1 MQSLRTVTSF
11 ISVHRARDRLVTW
24 RSLCMT
30 SMADGIATQHVNF
43 LKRMECPQNDL
54 FVENFRFSN
63 IPLLLQL
70 CILRY
75 NTLLRCLFLVSRI
88 FSSVFCVRE
97 SLGLRFYFQQLPLPS
112 SLWKRDETKYLEDC
126 HEILRCGK
134 VCVFTQENANQN
146 VYFIPLYDWL
156 HLQDGKETHL
166 LASCGNTF

>member
-1 MQSLRTVTSF
+1 
-11 ISVHRARDRLVTW
+11 
-24 RSLCMT
+24 MT

-97 SLGLRFYFQQLPLPS
+97 SLGLRFYFEQLPLPS
-112 SLWKRDETKYLEDC
+112 SL
-126 HEILRCGK
+126 
-134 VCVFTQENANQN
+134 
-146 VYFIPLYDWL
+146 
-156 HLQDGKETHL
+156 
-166 LASCGNTF
+166 

>member
-112 SLWKRDETKYLEDC
+112 S
-126 HEILRCGK
+126 
-134 VCVFTQENANQN
+134 QN

-166 LASCGNTF
+166 LASCGNTFYSEDFAKFGRYLI

>member
-112 SLWKRDETKYLEDC
+112 CLFFYVAWQETLGSKPHY
-126 HEILRCGK
+126 K
-134 VCVFTQENANQN
+134 VR
-146 VYFIPLYDWL
+146 
-156 HLQDGKETHL
+156 
-166 LASCGNTF
+166 